1 MLTPVENHNDIWYKR
16 DDKFCPWGDV
26 NGGKVRQAIELF
38 ATEEIQ
44 DSSGVIASVSVHSP
58 TGPVI
63 SRVAE
68 EYNKYCT
75 IAIGGTTEERLDKLP
90 MMKLTKHF
98 GADIKIVAGH
108 GMKTA
113 INSRVNKICE
123 ETGYHNIDYSKH
135 IYQNRDLM
143 FNTNAEQVV
152 NIPDDLDVLVMSLGV
167 GIQFACVLK
176 GLKKYNKKVKRII
189 GVQVGP
195 DRRKLIDGYLNQ
207 NPLWEP
213 SFDLEYELVQYKS
226 AYSKPEKQK
235 VDNFYLDD
243 IYEAKAHKWMLENID
258 LNQKI
263 LFWCVG
269 RRLTSNEVES
279 ICKR

>member
-1 MLTPVENHNDIWYKR
+1 MLTPVEEHNGIWYKR
-16 DDKFCPWGDV
+16 DDLYCPYGDV
-26 NGGKVRQAIELF
+26 NGGKVRQTQKLF
-38 ATEEIQ
+38 EKYS
-44 DSSGVIASVSVHSP
+44 DMPGVIASVSVHSP

-63 SRVAE
+63 SSVARE
-68 EYNKYCT
+68 FGIPCI
-75 IAIGGTTEERLDKLP
+75 IAVGGTKPENLDKLP
-90 MMKLTKHF
+90 MMRLSKHF
-98 GADIKIVAGH
+98 GAEVRIVAGH
-108 GMKTA
+108 GMKNA
-113 INSRVNKICE
+113 ISARVNEICKE
-123 ETGYHNIDYSKH
+123 NNYHNIDFSKH
-135 IYQNRDLM
+135 IFQDADLM
-143 FNTNAEQVV
+143 FDTNAAQVE
-152 NIPDDLDVLVMSLGV
+152 NIPDADVLMMSLGV

-207 NPLWEP
+207 NPLTERP
-213 SFDLEYELVQYKS
+213 FNLEYELVQYKS
-226 AYSKPEKQK
+226 AYSKSEVQQ
-235 VDNFYLDD
+235 VGDFYLDD

-269 RRLTSNEVES
+269 RRLTSDEVES

>member
-1 MLTPVENHNDIWYKR
+1 MLTPVEEYDGIYYKR
-16 DDKFCPWGDV
+16 DDLFCPWGDV

-38 ATEEIQ
+38 ATDEIQ
-44 DSSGVIASVSVHSP
+44 SSSGVIASVSVHSP

-68 EYNKYCT
+68 KYGKHCT

-98 GADIKIVAGH
+98 GADVKIVAGH

-113 INSRVNKICE
+113 INARVNEICKDS
-123 ETGYHNIDYSKH
+123 GYHNIDYSK
-135 IYQNRDLM
+135 
-143 FNTNAEQVV
+143 V
-152 NIPDDLDVLVMSLGV
+152 S
-167 GIQFACVLK
+167 
-176 GLKKYNKKVKRII
+176 
-189 GVQVGP
+189 
-195 DRRKLIDGYLNQ
+195 
-207 NPLWEP
+207 
-213 SFDLEYELVQYKS
+213 
-226 AYSKPEKQK
+226 
-235 VDNFYLDD
+235 NFYLDD

-269 RRLTSNEVES
+269 RRLTNDEVES
-279 ICKR
+279 ICTR